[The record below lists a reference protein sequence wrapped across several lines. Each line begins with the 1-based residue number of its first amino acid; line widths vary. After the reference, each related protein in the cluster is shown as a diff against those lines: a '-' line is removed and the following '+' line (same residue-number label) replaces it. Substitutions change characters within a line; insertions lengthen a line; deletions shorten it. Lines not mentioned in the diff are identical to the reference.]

1 MKKLTN
7 IPSLTLPVLALVVI
21 ASLLLIF
28 ESDFLWKLQEEN
40 LFLNSKFFFKEQMV
54 EPGGFL
60 TWIGT
65 WFTQFLFHSWLG
77 VLLLCA
83 WWLLLMW
90 LIKKAFRVSNYW
102 MPITIIPVLFLLVT
116 IVDMGYWIYILK
128 LRGHVFLATIGTTAA
143 VALLWAFRVLI
154 DKSPK
159 PLTILFPVLTCAVG
173 YPLLG
178 VYGIGATVLMAV
190 WVWRLEKNRLMA
202 LAISLVGLLSAW
214 LLPLFFYRYVY
225 YQINIINIYVAKLP
239 LYFVTEEYTSYYEPY
254 LLLLAFFIV
263 MCIMPQRLDEPILIP
278 SLQGGQKTSRKQKKT
293 VGKVNSSPLQRKAL
307 WKGLI
312 AFLLLLAAAFY
323 TYRNWFKDEN
333 FHHELAMQHCIEHL
347 DWDGVLEEA
356 VKQDDEPTRA
366 IVMMRNLA
374 LANLGRQGD
383 EMYHYKNGCKKCNA
397 PFDVRAINAVGP
409 LIYYFYG
416 MPNYSY
422 RLCMERGVE
431 FGWRAEQLKYM
442 VRCSIVNGEPQL
454 ARKYL
459 ALLKQTM
466 YFDTWADEMYQYIEH
481 PENTAKMPGM
491 DFISH
496 MAHFDNN
503 LTADQNLVENFLLKH
518 LAYSNY
524 TDDPVFLEQVIYAS
538 MEMKNPSLFLSHL
551 HNYSLIYPDRPWP
564 VHVQE
569 AVYLFGM
576 LKERTDMDRSP
587 ISATVKESY
596 KRFDAAATRYDGLD
610 LEQVKETLYPL
621 FGNTYFFDYYLV
633 LFPMQN

>member
-202 LAISLVGLLSAW
+202 LAVSLVGLLSAW

-263 MCIMPQRLDEPILIP
+263 MCIMPQRLDKPILVP

-293 VGKVNSSPLQRKAL
+293 VDKVN
-307 WKGLI
+307 
-312 AFLLLLAAAFY
+312 
-323 TYRNWFKDEN
+323 
-333 FHHELAMQHCIEHL
+333 
-347 DWDGVLEEA
+347 
-356 VKQDDEPTRA
+356 
-366 IVMMRNLA
+366 
-374 LANLGRQGD
+374 
-383 EMYHYKNGCKKCNA
+383 
-397 PFDVRAINAVGP
+397 
-409 LIYYFYG
+409 
-416 MPNYSY
+416 
-422 RLCMERGVE
+422 
-431 FGWRAEQLKYM
+431 
-442 VRCSIVNGEPQL
+442 
-454 ARKYL
+454 
-459 ALLKQTM
+459 
-466 YFDTWADEMYQYIEH
+466 
-481 PENTAKMPGM
+481 
-491 DFISH
+491 
-496 MAHFDNN
+496 
-503 LTADQNLVENFLLKH
+503 
-518 LAYSNY
+518 
-524 TDDPVFLEQVIYAS
+524 
-538 MEMKNPSLFLSHL
+538 
-551 HNYSLIYPDRPWP
+551 
-564 VHVQE
+564 
-569 AVYLFGM
+569 
-576 LKERTDMDRSP
+576 
-587 ISATVKESY
+587 
-596 KRFDAAATRYDGLD
+596 
-610 LEQVKETLYPL
+610 
-621 FGNTYFFDYYLV
+621 
-633 LFPMQN
+633 